1 MEISNINRELCEYL
15 VDLGRE
21 LTEAK
26 SQPTKF
32 ELDGRDYLVMNGS
45 AKEVRERDLVKP
57 DPKSIFTLQGL
68 VDFIKADVD
77 GLFQNPEVRHIVSVI
92 SPTQVNIVSPL
103 CGQDNVRHKI
113 ASCNYEADTIRFGSQ
128 LTQEDFIV
136 MMQSRFVE
144 TDGRAMV
151 LKVIGNMADQQ
162 TNTTADDGVTQQ
174 ITVKK
179 GVITNG
185 TASFQN
191 PAYLQPIRTFTE
203 VEQPESPFVLR
214 VTPGDT
220 EKKTPVTI
228 ALHECDGG
236 AWKIKAV
243 QTIGAWLREKLK
255 DDNVEVI
262 A

>member
-21 LTEAK
+21 ITEKGAM
-26 SQPTKF
+26 PT
-32 ELDGRDYLVMNGS
+32 EYEMEGRKYMVLNGG
-45 AKEVRERDLVKP
+45 ATEIRERNLVKP
-57 DPKSIFTLQGL
+57 AAKSIFTLQGL

-77 GLFQNPEVRHIVSVI
+77 HLFNNSEVRHIVSVI
-92 SPTQVNIVSPL
+92 SPDRVEIVSPL
-103 CGQDNVRHKI
+103 CGQDNIRHVI
-113 ASCNYEADTIRFGSQ
+113 AYCNYEADTIRFGSQ